1 MLEFFRTGKLLKAI
15 NATSI
20 TLIPKVKSPTH
31 VSDYRPISCCSVI
44 YKCITKLLCEKL
56 RLVLPSLVS
65 ETQGAF
71 VSGRSILHNI
81 LLCQDIVRIYKGS
94 QKQKCCM
101 MKIDLQKAYIT
112 VCWEFLEDMMKGLHF
127 PDKFIHLVMTC
138 VSSPTFTLMLN
149 GFPTGFFN
157 SKRGLRQG
165 DPMSPLLFVLCMEY
179 FTRIMAYIGKQDQ
192 FRFHPRCQSL
202 KLNHLCFADDLI
214 LFCKGDYASVLMML
228 QGLRLFA
235 DSTSLVASPQKSVI
249 FGCGMTN
256 QDMQRL
262 VDCSGFKQDTLPF
275 RYLGVPISTKKLL
288 AADCEQ
294 LLEKMLGRIRCW
306 SSRNISF
313 AGRRLLVNSVLLS
326 ISVYWAQIFILPK
339 NIIKQINAICRSFLW
354 TGAYNSTRLGY
365 VCWTEVCSPKY
376 QGGLVSDV

>member
-1 MLEFFRTGKLLKAI
+1 
-15 NATSI
+15 
-20 TLIPKVKSPTH
+20 
-31 VSDYRPISCCSVI
+31 
-44 YKCITKLLCEKL
+44 
-56 RLVLPSLVS
+56 
-65 ETQGAF
+65 
-71 VSGRSILHNI
+71 
-81 LLCQDIVRIYKGS
+81 
-94 QKQKCCM
+94 
-101 MKIDLQKAYIT
+101 
-112 VCWEFLEDMMKGLHF
+112 
-127 PDKFIHLVMTC
+127 
-138 VSSPTFTLMLN
+138 
-149 GFPTGFFN
+149 
-157 SKRGLRQG
+157 
-165 DPMSPLLFVLCMEY
+165 
-179 FTRIMAYIGKQDQ
+179 MAYIGKQDQ
-192 FRFHPRCQSL
+192 IRFHPRCQSL

-235 DSTSLVASPQKSVI
+235 DSTGLVASPQKSAI

-262 VDCSGFKQDTLPF
+262 VDCSSFKQDTLPF

-354 TGAYNSTRLGY
+354 TGAYNSTRPGMFAGLRY
-365 VCWTEVCSPKY
+365 VLLNTK
-376 QGGLVSDV
+376 GGLVSDV